1 MQQIHIETGIAK
13 PVVDQFGMQQ
23 KRHADAIRPNG
34 AECKAGQANRRIP
47 LSMAV
52 DLAGRHREKEAVIA
66 NCHPPEAS
74 PKRIRPIRVPAIAPC
89 YRERKPVMTIKPLR
103 SALYMPASN
112 PRALEKAKTLDVDAV
127 IFDLEDAIAP
137 DLKTQARDKACE
149 AVRAGG
155 YGNRQVAIRING
167 FATPW
172 GEDDLDAAVAVGP
185 DAILVPK
192 ITRSEDIDILSQTI
206 AAGSSGRTRLW
217 VMIETPMAIL
227 NIASIAAASQTPG
240 SRLSC
245 FMIGT
250 NDLEKETRARLRPGR
265 AAMRAWLSQCVCA
278 ARAYGLSILDG
289 VYNDFADVEGFRAE
303 CDQGLEL
310 GMDGKSLIHPGQI
323 EICNQVFSPTDEEV
337 AWARRIVGEF
347 DRPENISV
355 NVMAIEGKMVERLHA
370 DLARQTI
377 AIAEAIGR

>member
-1 MQQIHIETGIAK
+1 
-13 PVVDQFGMQQ
+13 
-23 KRHADAIRPNG
+23 
-34 AECKAGQANRRIP
+34 
-47 LSMAV
+47 MAV
-52 DLAGRHREKEAVIA
+52 DLAGRHREKETVTV
-66 NCHPPEAS
+66 NYHLPEAG
-74 PKRIRPIRVPAIAPC
+74 PKRIRPIRMPAIAPR
-89 YRERKPVMTIKPLR
+89 YRERMPVMTIKPLR

-172 GEDDLDAAVAVGP
+172 GEDDLDAAVAAGP

-192 ITRSEDIDILSQTI
+192 ITRSEDIEILSQTI
-206 AAGSSGRTRLW
+206 AAGGSGDTRLW

-240 SRLSC
+240 SLLSC
-245 FMIGT
+245 FMMGT

-265 AAMRAWLSQCVCA
+265 AAMHAWLSQCVCA

-289 VYNDFADVEGFRAE
+289 VYNDFADDDGFHAE

-310 GMDGKSLIHPGQI
+310 GMDGKTLIHPRQI
-323 EICNQVFSPTDEEV
+323 DICNQVFSPTDEEV